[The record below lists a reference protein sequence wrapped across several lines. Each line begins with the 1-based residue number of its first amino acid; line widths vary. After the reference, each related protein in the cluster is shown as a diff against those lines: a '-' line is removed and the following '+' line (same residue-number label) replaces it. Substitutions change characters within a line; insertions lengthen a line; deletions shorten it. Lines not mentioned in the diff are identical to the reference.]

1 MTEPGGYYMAWRPE
15 AGLQASLRAKL
26 PITALVIAA
35 AANALIRSG
44 TMKGIKP
51 IFRTCMTDVGW
62 P

>member
-51 IFRTCMTDVGW
+51 FSGPV
-62 P
+62 